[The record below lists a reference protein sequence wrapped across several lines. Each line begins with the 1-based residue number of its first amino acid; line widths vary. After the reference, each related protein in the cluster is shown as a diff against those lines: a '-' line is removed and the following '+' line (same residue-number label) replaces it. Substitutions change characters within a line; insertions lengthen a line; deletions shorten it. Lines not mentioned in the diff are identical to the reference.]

1 MVKCECNH
9 LTNFACLVVSV
20 FQRTLLCV
28 RKMMLQL
35 FHFDKD
41 ISIRLRNNE
50 NGNQTAVI
58 FPHEF
63 DLALEI
69 TSYIGVLLSLGGL
82 SIFLLT
88 HLIFK

>member
-1 MVKCECNH
+1 MQPSHEFCLSCGKC
-9 LTNFACLVVSV
+9 VSTYTTV
-20 FQRTLLCV
+20 SAKNDAAIISL
-28 RKMMLQL
+28 
-35 FHFDKD
+35 DKD